1 MRTRPLQLLA
11 LLFVVFVSRGL
22 GQTPAAPAPD
32 AAPAE
37 PAPVVEIA
45 PADPVD
51 SPVVA
56 PAEPVDAAP
65 AEPVPALSPDETVV
79 NSDVTGED
87 AAVVIPVGEE
97 QPLVAIIEGDET
109 VPVVKSVTPSGTDTL
124 SVDFPD
130 EDIRNILRNVADL
143 FELNLVIPEALQ
155 GKASIKLRDVT
166 WRQIFQVV
174 LAPVGYSYVEDGNI
188 IKIVSNETLQLEP
201 VTTEVF
207 IINYARAAD
216 IMPTLSSL
224 IDPAAGGKIVVD
236 ARSNSLV
243 ITERPSRMNRIR
255 PIIEQLD
262 RATDQVM
269 IESKFV
275 EVTDGDVRNI
285 GVNWASLKNY
295 RIGVGPDPE
304 NEGGV
309 MGAYERL
316 SGGQRQ
322 DGYTRNNDSSNGS
335 TNNSTNSTTTGS
347 NSSQTSGSNTSSSV
361 TSTNGVPTSTS
372 TTGVNSGM
380 NTSNTNGT
388 TIGTALGTTAMANE
402 TLNLLNSLTGGASNT
417 RALNAVFTADQFGL
431 VISALNELTTAKV
444 VSNPTVVTL
453 NNTEAFINIGKE
465 YPIPNY
471 TYNEQRG
478 SFEVAGFTYKPIG
491 IILKVTPQVNARGFI
506 KLLIE
511 PEVSSFNDADSVNF
525 GGATGAR
532 IPVIQTKKARTQI
545 SLKDGFTMG
554 IGGLIDSSS
563 SNGET
568 KVPVLGSIPVL
579 GRLFSSK
586 SKTTTT
592 RNLLIFLTAKTI
604 AAEGAPPGEIFDPR
618 QIRQM
623 NLKLEDLPG
632 YRDGT
637 DPFATLPTDE
647 TPPKQPA
654 KASGDQ

>member
-1 MRTRPLQLLA
+1 MKTRVLPLLA
-11 LLFVVFVSRGL
+11 SLLVVLASRGWA
-22 GQTPAAPAPD
+22 QTPPTETPVI
-32 AAPAE
+32 PSE
-37 PAPVVEIA
+37 PA
-45 PADPVD
+45 
-51 SPVVA
+51 
-56 PAEPVDAAP
+56 
-65 AEPVPALSPDETVV
+65 
-79 NSDVTGED
+79 
-87 AAVVIPVGEE
+87 AAVTSPTDSASGD
-97 QPLVAIIEGDET
+97 PSVAIKDADATGSAT
-109 VPVVKSVTPSGTDTL
+109 KGRSATGQDTL

-143 FELNLVIPEALQ
+143 FELNLVIPETLQ

-166 WRQIFQVV
+166 WRQIFQVI
-174 LAPVGYSYVEDGNI
+174 LTPVGYTYIEEGNI
-188 IKIVSNETLQLEP
+188 ITIVSNASMQQEP

-207 IINYARAAD
+207 IVNYARAAD
-216 IMPTLSSL
+216 IMPTINSL
-224 IDPAAGGKIVVD
+224 IDTAAGGKIVVD

-275 EVTDGDVRNI
+275 EVTDGDIRNI
-285 GVNWASLKNY
+285 GVNWSSLKSY
-295 RIGVGPDPE
+295 KVGVGPDPE

-309 MGAYERL
+309 VGSFNRTA
-316 SGGQRQ
+316 GGQRDAGIQ
-322 DGYTRNNDSSNGS
+322 RGNDNTTTTSGGTTGTQTNNSNTTNSVTSSNGVV
-335 TNNSTNSTTTGS
+335 TA
-347 NSSQTSGSNTSSSV
+347 TS
-361 TSTNGVPTSTS
+361 
-372 TTGVNSGM
+372 
-380 NTSNTNGT
+380 GT
-388 TIGTALGTTAMANE
+388 TIGSSLTNTTNSGNSTTANE
-402 TLNLLNSLTGGASNT
+402 TLNLLNSLTGTTTNE

-506 KLLIE
+506 KLMIE

-554 IGGLIDSSS
+554 IGGLIDSQV
-563 SNGET
+563 SNGST

-586 SKTTTT
+586 TQSTAT
-592 RNLLIFLTAKTI
+592 RNLLIFLTAKTLS
-604 AAEGAPPGEIFDPR
+604 AEGAAPGEIFDPR

-623 NLKLEDLPG
+623 DLKKEDLPG

-637 DPFATLPTDE
+637 DPFAPLPSTE
-647 TPPKQPA
+647 KPA
-654 KASGDQ
+654 EKKHKWFGKK

>member
-1 MRTRPLQLLA
+1 MRTRLLQIAA
-11 LLFVVFVSRGL
+11 LLLVLFFSRGAA
-22 GQTPAAPAPD
+22 QTPSAEVVGPATDAAPEAVVVPAVEEPAVEEPAVEEPAPLAAVVEPEADSPAAPA
-32 AAPAE
+32 AKAP
-37 PAPVVEIA
+37 
-45 PADPVD
+45 
-51 SPVVA
+51 
-56 PAEPVDAAP
+56 
-65 AEPVPALSPDETVV
+65 
-79 NSDVTGED
+79 G
-87 AAVVIPVGEE
+87 
-97 QPLVAIIEGDET
+97 
-109 VPVVKSVTPSGTDTL
+109 PSGQDTL

-130 EDIRNILRNVADL
+130 EDVRNILRNVADL
-143 FELNLVIPEALQ
+143 FELNLVIPESLQ

-174 LAPVGYSYVEDGNI
+174 LTPLAYSYIEDGNI
-188 IKIVSNETLQLEP
+188 IRIVSNDTLQQEP

-224 IDPAAGGKIVVD
+224 VDAASGGKIVVD

-275 EVTDGDVRNI
+275 EVTDGDIRNI
-285 GVNWASLKNY
+285 GINWASLKNY
-295 RIGVGPDPE
+295 RIGVGPDPTQ
-304 NEGGV
+304 EGGV
-309 MGAYERL
+309 IGTYDRL
-316 SGGQRQ
+316 SGGQRESGF
-322 DGYTRNNDSSNGS
+322 DRTNESGSSS
-335 TNNSTNSTTTGS
+335 TNETTNSTTGGTT
-347 NSSQTSGSNTSSSV
+347 NSQTSGSTSSNSV
-361 TSTNGVPTSTS
+361 TSTNGVPSSTS
-372 TTGVNSGM
+372 TTTISTGLN
-380 NTSNTNGT
+380 SNTQTGSSTGT
-388 TIGTALGTTAMANE
+388 NAASAVMANE
-402 TLNLLNSLTGGASNT
+402 TLNLLNSLTGGTSNN
-417 RALNAVFTADQFGL
+417 RAVNAVFTADQFGI
-431 VISALNELTTAKV
+431 VISALNELSTAKV

-491 IILKVTPQVNARGFI
+491 IILKVIPQVNARGFI
-506 KLLIE
+506 KLTIE
-511 PEVSSFNDADSVNF
+511 PEVSSFNEADSVNF

-545 SLKDGFTMG
+545 SLKDGNTMG
-554 IGGLIDSSS
+554 IGGLMDTTV

-586 SKTTTT
+586 SKSTTT

-604 AAEGAPPGEIFDPR
+604 PSDGAEPGEVFDPR

-623 NLKLEDLPG
+623 NLKPEDLPG
-632 YRDGT
+632 YRDGS
-637 DPFATLPTDE
+637 DPFSAAPGE
-647 TPPKQPA
+647 ENAPEK
-654 KASGDQ
+654 KSRWFGKR